1 MNTNIEINAAR
12 GTVAEFLARSWWLMA
27 IRGLIAVVF
36 GVVAFIAPA
45 ITILTLVL
53 LFGAFAMANGILSL
67 ILAYKAPKGS
77 RLGGLIFGGI
87 LGIIAGLIAFLM
99 PGITALSLVMLVGAW
114 AILTGVMEIVAAVK
128 LRKVITNE
136 WLLVLAGIA
145 SIAFGVIVF
154 FVPSAGAL
162 ALTWW
167 IGAYAIFFGA
177 LLIVLAFKM
186 KHWKDEFS
194 SSVVHMA

>member
-1 MNTNIEINAAR
+1 MKTYIEVNTSR
-12 GTVAEFLARSWWLMA
+12 GTVAEFLAQSWWLMA
-27 IRGLIAVVF
+27 VRGLIAILF

-45 ITILTLVL
+45 VTILTLVF

-67 ILAYKAPKGS
+67 VVAYQAPKGS
-77 RLGGLIFGGI
+77 RLGSLIFGGI

-99 PGITALSLVMLVGAW
+99 PGITALSLVILVAAW
-114 AILTGVMEIVAAVK
+114 AITTGIMEIVLAVK

-136 WLLVLAGIA
+136 WLLVLAGVA
-145 SIAFGVIVF
+145 SLAFGVTVLF
-154 FVPSAGAL
+154 LPGVGAL

-167 IGAYAIFFGA
+167 IGAYAVAFGV
-177 LLIVLAFKM
+177 LLIILSIKM

-194 SSVVHMA
+194 AGHPA